1 MAIET
6 GRYDA
11 SGFRDFTQAQAAES
25 SATIHEAPGSVHQ
38 GITGLLFLFGA
49 GQHRKGVF

>member
-1 MAIET
+1 MAVET
-6 GRYDA
+6 GGDD
-11 SGFRDFTQAQAAES
+11 SGGFRDFAQAQAAES
-25 SATIHEAPGSVHQ
+25 SAALHQMAGRVHQ